1 MSIVGRSRYG
11 RVRTNVYTTDATSIN
26 VQLKGIF
33 DETLGRFIN
42 IIKYKSDEQSNISSL
57 NYIVHKF
64 FSDSLT
70 TIGVTSAT
78 DKQFNPSA
86 TVLLFAALFE
96 VDIDSLFEQNI
107 LTSSHKKF
115 QMHFFVPQMSLLKS
129 FIDQSPITT
138 QFKVVF
144 FIYVSWTAKSGIC
157 SIPSWFLFRIK
168 SAIESSSPSMVS
180 RLSLWTILHKRI
192 CVRWQCVPVNWSIFL
207 ACKFKWTYYVVAF
220 YFCFLKVF
228 SLVFTGEYLLFI
240 LNKCLKNLF
249 YFLDYILKIW
259 WVGSTRKEDYYH
271 VI

>member
-144 FIYVSWTAKSGIC
+144 FIYVLAELLNIMDSKIWDLFNSELVLIQNKVSDRVVKSEYGQPFVIVDD
-157 SIPSWFLFRIK
+157 
-168 SAIESSSPSMVS
+168 SA
-180 RLSLWTILHKRI
+180 
-192 CVRWQCVPVNWSIFL
+192 Q
-207 ACKFKWTYYVVAF
+207 
-220 YFCFLKVF
+220 
-228 SLVFTGEYLLFI
+228 
-240 LNKCLKNLF
+240 KNLCKVTMCARELI
-249 YFLDYILKIW
+249 YFLGMQI
-259 WVGSTRKEDYYH
+259 
-271 VI
+271 